1 MNTMWTSILFG
12 ICAVIL
18 VRTAWNGFSRGAVGL
33 VLGVLTLATAY
44 GAAAAVGLNVRDAPI
59 PAVPRLLQPFVLSAL
74 TGASVLALLTFL
86 SGRLQRGWDRAAVE
100 RARAAGVEAPEQRT
114 LRSARWNRG
123 LGLVLGLV
131 EGTLLAGGLLFFV
144 HSVSLWSVAS
154 APEPA
159 PVTVQSNMVASEP
172 GLRVSSVSDTPPPLT
187 TAPAAA
193 PLPPP
198 PVDATPLH
206 AALRSVEQELRRTP
220 VAQVLDAV
228 APIKTRQIALAGRLT
243 QLATDERHLKR
254 FAEDQHVRRL
264 SEHPRV
270 VELSQDPEIARCLQ
284 EQRWTDLMNDS
295 RILAIARDPS
305 FIAEIR
311 GLDLERLLGV
321 VDVPDGVEHPTP
333 ERVTQAGGPGQER

>member
-1 MNTMWTSILFG
+1 MWISILFG
-12 ICAVIL
+12 ICALIL
-18 VRTAWNGFSRGAVGL
+18 VRTAWNGYSRGAVGL
-33 VLGVLTLATAY
+33 VLSVLTLVTAY
-44 GAAAAVGLNVRDAPI
+44 GAAAAVGLSVRDVPL
-59 PAVPRLLQPFVLSAL
+59 PAVPRLLQPFVLSGL
-74 TGASVLALLTFL
+74 TGAGVLALLSIL
-86 SGRLQRGWDRAAVE
+86 SGRLQRRWDRAAVE

-114 LRSARWNRG
+114 LRTARWNRG
-123 LGLVLGLV
+123 LGLVLGLA

-154 APEPA
+154 APQA
-159 PVTVQSNMVASEP
+159 
-172 GLRVSSVSDTPPPLT
+172 
-187 TAPAAA
+187 APAAGQSNVVGSETGLRDGASSDAPPPVAGAPAPA
-193 PLPPP
+193 PLTPP

-254 FAEDQHVRRL
+254 FAADQHVRRL

-270 VELSQDPEIARCLQ
+270 VELSEDPEIARALQ
-284 EQRWTDLMNDS
+284 EQRWSDLMNDS

-321 VDVPDGVEHPTP
+321 VDAPDGSAHPTP
-333 ERVTQAGGPGQER
+333 APERITQAGGPGQER